1 MNLTLNKRKNS
12 PFRAHKTKD
21 KREIDRRT
29 IEYHPE
35 MPEDFSDGLK
45 DLLNGLLNKK
55 PTERLGNG
63 GAKDIMVSFRVS
75 GTIENPIRPD
85 FFMHLDTRM
94 VQRGRLAKIKP
105 SWIRSTANTA
115 KG

>member
-1 MNLTLNKRKNS
+1 MTLNKRKNS

-55 PTERLGNG
+55 PAERLGNG
-63 GAKDIMVSFRVS
+63 GAKDIMVRFC
-75 GTIENPIRPD
+75 
-85 FFMHLDTRM
+85 FFINHCMD
-94 VQRGRLAKIKP
+94 IC
-105 SWIRSTANTA
+105 
-115 KG
+115 

>member
-1 MNLTLNKRKNS
+1 MKRTRYNQLIHKFS

-55 PTERLGNG
+55 PAERLGHN
-63 GAKDIMVSFRVS
+63 GAKDIMVRHEREFYVLKF
-75 GTIENPIRPD
+75 ID
-85 FFMHLDTRM
+85 
-94 VQRGRLAKIKP
+94 
-105 SWIRSTANTA
+105 
-115 KG
+115 

>member
-1 MNLTLNKRKNS
+1 MERTRYNQLIHKFS

-55 PTERLGNG
+55 PAERLGHN
-63 GAKDIMVSFRVS
+63 GAKDIMVRHEREFYVLKF
-75 GTIENPIRPD
+75 ID
-85 FFMHLDTRM
+85 
-94 VQRGRLAKIKP
+94 
-105 SWIRSTANTA
+105 
-115 KG
+115 

>member
-1 MNLTLNKRKNS
+1 MGIGKRAKYLLIIPPLYS

-55 PTERLGNG
+55 PAERLGHN
-63 GAKDIMVSFRVS
+63 GAKDIMVR
-75 GTIENPIRPD
+75 
-85 FFMHLDTRM
+85 
-94 VQRGRLAKIKP
+94 
-105 SWIRSTANTA
+105 
-115 KG
+115 

>member
-1 MNLTLNKRKNS
+1 MILS

-55 PTERLGNG
+55 PAERLGTG
-63 GAKDIMVSFRVS
+63 GAKDIMVR
-75 GTIENPIRPD
+75 E
-85 FFMHLDTRM
+85 LD
-94 VQRGRLAKIKP
+94 
-105 SWIRSTANTA
+105 
-115 KG
+115 

>member
-1 MNLTLNKRKNS
+1 MTLNKRKNS

-55 PTERLGNG
+55 PAERLGNG
-63 GAKDIMVSFRVS
+63 GAKDIMVSEDSLILSITVWLFV
-75 GTIENPIRPD
+75 NPSPPID
-85 FFMHLDTRM
+85 
-94 VQRGRLAKIKP
+94 
-105 SWIRSTANTA
+105 
-115 KG
+115 